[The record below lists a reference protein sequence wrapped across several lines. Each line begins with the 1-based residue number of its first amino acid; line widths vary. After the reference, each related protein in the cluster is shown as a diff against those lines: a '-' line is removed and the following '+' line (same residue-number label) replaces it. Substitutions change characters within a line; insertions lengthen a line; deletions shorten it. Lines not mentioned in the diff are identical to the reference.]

1 MKLNKAAVVA
11 EKFPANFSVPHA
23 DVFDLPEKVL
33 QFGTGVLLRGLPDFY
48 IDKANKQN
56 VFNGR
61 VVMVKST
68 GSNVDEFASQD
79 GLFTQYIKGII
90 DGKAVEEYIIN
101 ASISKVFSAKENWSE
116 IMKYAES
123 ADIRIIIS
131 NTTEVGIILKAD
143 DDIHGSPPES
153 FPAKLLAFL
162 YRRFQHFKGSEESG
176 MVIIPTELIV
186 DNGNKLKEILL
197 QLATINNLSDAF
209 KNWINTS
216 NDFCN
221 SLVDR
226 IVRGALKKQRQRL
239 FEKKA
244 GYKDALTIMS
254 EPYSLWA
261 IESSSEKIK
270 NILSFSKV
278 DKTVII
284 TADINKYRELK
295 LRLLNAAHT
304 FSCALAYLAGFD
316 LVYESMRED
325 AIRNFIKQ
333 LMLQEIAPCIT
344 GDSISNEEAENFAN
358 SVIDRFSNPF
368 IEHKWLSIS
377 LNYTAKI
384 KMRCVPLILNYYAKT
399 GKVPSYMS
407 AGFAA
412 YILFLKPVE
421 IEDDVYYGKIHDRKY
436 RIDDGSAPLLY
447 NLWNNFSADAIVN
460 KVLSDVSLWDT
471 DLTKMMGFAAM
482 VQYFLQQFNRSEFKH
497 VITRLSYGSK
507 LNYDV

>member
-56 VFNGR
+56 IFNGR
-61 VVMVKST
+61 VVVVKST
-68 GSNVDEFASQD
+68 GSNVDEFTSQD

-116 IMKYAES
+116 IMRYAES
-123 ADIRIIIS
+123 ADMQIIIS

-143 DDIHGSPPES
+143 DNIHASPPES

-209 KNWINTS
+209 RNWINTS

-226 IVRGALKKQRQRL
+226 IVPGALKKQRQRS

-261 IESSSEKIK
+261 IESSSEKTK
-270 NILSFSKV
+270 NILSFSKI
-278 DKTVII
+278 DKTVIV
-284 TADINKYRELK
+284 TVDINKYRELK

-325 AIRNFIKQ
+325 AICKFIKQ

-399 GKVPSYMS
+399 EKVASHMS

-412 YILFLKPVE
+412 YILFMKPVE
-421 IEDDVYYGKIHDRKY
+421 IEDGVYYGKIRDRKY
-436 RIDDGSAPLLY
+436 KIDDNNAALFY
-447 NLWNNFSADAIVN
+447 DLWKNFSTDTITQN
-460 KVLSDVSLWDT
+460 ILSHESVWGV
-471 DLTKMMGFAAM
+471 DLTSIPGFTTI
-482 VQYFLQQFNRSEFKH
+482 VQEFLQQFNRNEFKNA
-497 VITRLSYGSK
+497 IARLSYNEK
-507 LNYDV
+507 D